1 MILPPWLQA
10 TASGLFCAPAGCH
23 IDPRRPVARAV
34 VSHAH
39 ADHARPGCGRYL
51 ATPETA
57 RLLRLRLGEAIP
69 VQELAWGRT
78 LVLNGVR
85 LSFHPSGHIRG
96 AAQVRLEHAGEVWVV
111 TGDVKTASDPTC
123 LPYEPVRGHGLV
135 LESTFA
141 LPIFRWPDPA
151 AVFADLLAWWRK
163 NAEEDR
169 PSLLF
174 AYALGKSQR
183 ILASLPPD
191 AGPVFLH
198 GALEA
203 PTAVYREDG
212 VRLSAARRL
221 AATEAPE
228 NLRGALIL
236 APPAASE
243 SPAMR
248 RLAAAGRAFASG
260 WMQIRGFRRRRALEA
275 GFVLSD
281 HADWPGL
288 FAVIRQSGAERV
300 FLVHGFAEEL
310 ARTLRAAG
318 LAAEAS
324 AAEHE
329 REEDEAPP

>member
-1 MILPPWLQA
+1 MLPPWLQV
-10 TASGLFCAPAGCH
+10 TADGLFCPPAGVH

-39 ADHARPGCGRYL
+39 ADHARPGCGGYL

-57 RLLRLRLGEAIP
+57 RLLRLRLGQAVS
-69 VQELAWGRT
+69 VQELSWGEP
-78 LVLNGVR
+78 LVLGGVR

-96 AAQVRLEHAGEVWVV
+96 AAQVRLERAGEVWVV
-111 TGDVKTASDPTC
+111 TGDVKTAPDPTC

-141 LPIFRWPDPA
+141 LPVFRWPDPA
-151 AVFADLLAWWRK
+151 TVIADLLAWWRD
-163 NAEEDR
+163 NAEQGR

-191 AGPVFLH
+191 AGPVLLH

-203 PTAVYREDG
+203 PTAAYREGG
-212 VRLSAARRL
+212 VRLRPARRL
-221 AATEAPE
+221 AAAGAGED
-228 NLRGALIL
+228 LRGALVL
-236 APPAASE
+236 APPSAAGT
-243 SPAMR
+243 PWMR
-248 RLAAAGRAFASG
+248 RFAGAGRAFASG
-260 WMQIRGFRRRRALEA
+260 WMQIRGLRRRRALEA

-288 FAVIRQSGAERV
+288 FEVIRQSGAPRV
-300 FLVHGFAEEL
+300 LLVHGFAAEL
-310 ARTLRAAG
+310 ARALREAG

-324 AAEHE
+324 PADPP